1 MKEFYLMRHGQTRFN
16 VQHRL
21 QGVCDAPLTEVGIE
35 QAKKA
40 GQYLAKQEPIFD
52 HVFTSTSERASDT
65 LEIVTGRT
73 DYERLKGLKG
83 QDFGAFEGQP
93 EYLTPK
99 TLPDGQGFGDYFVQF
114 GGESTTQVRDR
125 MELTIRAI
133 MESVADGSKSLL
145 VSHGPSILQFCRRVL
160 NPDPCGV
167 HSVDTKSEIVKIL
180 HFKQFYKHYVFV
192 EDGEG
197 GRKKV
202 LKNYI
207 DVNVCIDMVCGDTK
221 YELGSEE

>member
-21 QGVCDAPLTEVGIE
+21 QGVCDASLTEVGIE
-35 QAKKA
+35 QAKRA

-65 LEIVTGRT
+65 LEIVTGQ
-73 DYERLKGLKG
+73 RLKGLKG

-114 GGESTTQVRDR
+114 GGESTTKVRDR

-160 NPDPCGV
+160 NPDPDIRGLKNCC
-167 HSVDTKSEIVKIL
+167 IL
-180 HFKQFYKHYVFV
+180 HFTYDQGQFELLSVYNPV
-192 EDGEG
+192 EEEYIYGGE
-197 GRKKV
+197 
-202 LKNYI
+202 
-207 DVNVCIDMVCGDTK
+207 
-221 YELGSEE
+221 E

>member
-52 HVFTSTSERASDT
+52 HVFTSTSQRASDN
-65 LEIVTGRT
+65 LEITKGLT
-73 DYERLKGLKG
+73 DYERLKGLRG
-83 QDFGAFEGQP
+83 QDFGAFEGQS

-114 GGESTTQVRDR
+114 GGESTTQVRDS
-125 MELTIRAI
+125 MGLTIRAI
-133 MESVADGSKSLL
+133 IESMTDGSKSLL

-160 NPDPCGV
+160 NPVPDIHGLKNCC
-167 HSVDTKSEIVKIL
+167 IL
-180 HFKQFYKHYVFV
+180 HFTYDQGQFELVSVYNPV
-192 EDGEG
+192 EEEYIYGGE
-197 GRKKV
+197 
-202 LKNYI
+202 
-207 DVNVCIDMVCGDTK
+207 
-221 YELGSEE
+221 E

>member
-65 LEIVTGRT
+65 LEITKGLT
-73 DYERLKGLKG
+73 DYERLKGLRG
-83 QDFGAFEGQP
+83 QDFGAFEGQS

-99 TLPDGQGFGDYFVQF
+99 PYLIDKAFVITLFN
-114 GGESTTQVRDR
+114 
-125 MELTIRAI
+125 L
-133 MESVADGSKSLL
+133 VA
-145 VSHGPSILQFCRRVL
+145 RVL
-160 NPDPCGV
+160 PRSG
-167 HSVDTKSEIVKIL
+167 IVW
-180 HFKQFYKHYVFV
+180 
-192 EDGEG
+192 G
-197 GRKKV
+197 
-202 LKNYI
+202 
-207 DVNVCIDMVCGDTK
+207 
-221 YELGSEE
+221 

>member
-73 DYERLKGLKG
+73 AMKDLKVL
-83 QDFGAFEGQP
+83 
-93 EYLTPK
+93 
-99 TLPDGQGFGDYFVQF
+99 
-114 GGESTTQVRDR
+114 RDR
-125 MELTIRAI
+125 ILELLRA
-133 MESVADGSKSLL
+133 SQ
-145 VSHGPSILQFCRRVL
+145 SILLLKPYLMDKALVITLFNLVARVRPRL
-160 NPDPCGV
+160 G
-167 HSVDTKSEIVKIL
+167 IVW
-180 HFKQFYKHYVFV
+180 
-192 EDGEG
+192 
-197 GRKKV
+197 
-202 LKNYI
+202 
-207 DVNVCIDMVCGDTK
+207 
-221 YELGSEE
+221 S

>member
-1 MKEFYLMRHGQTRFN
+1 M
-16 VQHRL
+16 
-21 QGVCDAPLTEVGIE
+21 
-35 QAKKA
+35 
-40 GQYLAKQEPIFD
+40 
-52 HVFTSTSERASDT
+52 
-65 LEIVTGRT
+65 TGRT

-160 NPDPCGV
+160 NPDPDIRGLKNCC
-167 HSVDTKSEIVKIL
+167 IL
-180 HFKQFYKHYVFV
+180 HFTYDKGQFELLSVYNPV
-192 EDGEG
+192 EEEYIYGGE
-197 GRKKV
+197 
-202 LKNYI
+202 
-207 DVNVCIDMVCGDTK
+207 
-221 YELGSEE
+221 E

>member
-21 QGVCDAPLTEVGIE
+21 QGVYDAPLTEVGIE

-40 GQYLAKQEPIFD
+40 GQYLVKQEPIFD

-160 NPDPCGV
+160 NPDLDIRGLKNCC
-167 HSVDTKSEIVKIL
+167 IL
-180 HFKQFYKHYVFV
+180 HFTYDKGQFELLSVYNPV
-192 EDGEG
+192 EEEYIYGGE
-197 GRKKV
+197 
-202 LKNYI
+202 
-207 DVNVCIDMVCGDTK
+207 
-221 YELGSEE
+221 E

>member
-73 DYERLKGLKG
+73 DYERLKG
-83 QDFGAFEGQP
+83 F
-93 EYLTPK
+93 
-99 TLPDGQGFGDYFVQF
+99 
-114 GGESTTQVRDR
+114 RDR
-125 MELTIRAI
+125 ILELLRA
-133 MESVADGSKSLL
+133 SQ
-145 VSHGPSILQFCRRVL
+145 SILLLKPYLMDKALVITLFNLVARVRPRL
-160 NPDPCGV
+160 G
-167 HSVDTKSEIVKIL
+167 IVW
-180 HFKQFYKHYVFV
+180 
-192 EDGEG
+192 
-197 GRKKV
+197 
-202 LKNYI
+202 
-207 DVNVCIDMVCGDTK
+207 
-221 YELGSEE
+221 S

>member
-52 HVFTSTSERASDT
+52 YVFTSTSERASDT
-65 LEIVTGRT
+65 LEI
-73 DYERLKGLKG
+73 
-83 QDFGAFEGQP
+83 
-93 EYLTPK
+93 LTPK
-99 TLPDGQGFGDYFVQF
+99 TLPDGQGFGDYFVHF

-160 NPDPCGV
+160 NPDPDIRGLKNCC
-167 HSVDTKSEIVKIL
+167 IL
-180 HFKQFYKHYVFV
+180 HFTYDQGQFELLSVYNPV
-192 EDGEG
+192 EEEYIYGGE
-197 GRKKV
+197 
-202 LKNYI
+202 
-207 DVNVCIDMVCGDTK
+207 
-221 YELGSEE
+221 E

>member
-52 HVFTSTSERASDT
+52 HLFTSTSERASDT

-99 TLPDGQGFGDYFVQF
+99 TLPDGQGN
-114 GGESTTQVRDR
+114 
-125 MELTIRAI
+125 
-133 MESVADGSKSLL
+133 
-145 VSHGPSILQFCRRVL
+145 C
-160 NPDPCGV
+160 
-167 HSVDTKSEIVKIL
+167 
-180 HFKQFYKHYVFV
+180 
-192 EDGEG
+192 
-197 GRKKV
+197 
-202 LKNYI
+202 
-207 DVNVCIDMVCGDTK
+207 NVCVYDYNQGQLELLQVIDPISGLEVT
-221 YELGSEE
+221 L

>member
-83 QDFGAFEGQP
+83 QDFWSFLRASQSILLLKP
-93 EYLTPK
+93 YLMDK
-99 TLPDGQGFGDYFVQF
+99 AFGDLLCSIWWREY
-114 GGESTTQVRDR
+114 DP
-125 MELTIRAI
+125 
-133 MESVADGSKSLL
+133 GSGSY
-145 VSHGPSILQFCRRVL
+145 
-160 NPDPCGV
+160 GV
-167 HSVDTKSEIVKIL
+167 D
-180 HFKQFYKHYVFV
+180 
-192 EDGEG
+192 D
-197 GRKKV
+197 
-202 LKNYI
+202 
-207 DVNVCIDMVCGDTK
+207 
-221 YELGSEE
+221 

>member
-16 VQHRL
+16 VQHRI

-52 HVFTSTSERASDT
+52 YVFTSTSERASDT

-145 VSHGPSILQFCRRVL
+145 VSHGPMIKGNLNCFQYIIL
-160 NPDPCGV
+160 
-167 HSVDTKSEIVKIL
+167 
-180 HFKQFYKHYVFV
+180 
-192 EDGEG
+192 
-197 GRKKV
+197 
-202 LKNYI
+202 
-207 DVNVCIDMVCGDTK
+207 
-221 YELGSEE
+221 

>member
-40 GQYLAKQEPIFD
+40 GQYLAKQETIFD

-73 DYERLKGLKG
+73 DYERLKGLRG
-83 QDFGAFEGQP
+83 QDFGSFEGQP

-99 TLPDGQGFGDYFVQF
+99 ALPDGQGFGDFFVQF

-125 MELTIRAI
+125 MELTVRAI
-133 MESVADGSKSLL
+133 MESVAEGSKSLL
-145 VSHGPSILQFCRRVL
+145 VSHGPSILQFCRRFRSCSRYAW
-160 NPDPCGV
+160 P
-167 HSVDTKSEIVKIL
+167 
-180 HFKQFYKHYVFV
+180 
-192 EDGEG
+192 
-197 GRKKV
+197 
-202 LKNYI
+202 
-207 DVNVCIDMVCGDTK
+207 
-221 YELGSEE
+221 

>member
-73 DYERLKGLKG
+73 DYESLK
-83 QDFGAFEGQP
+83 
-93 EYLTPK
+93 
-99 TLPDGQGFGDYFVQF
+99 
-114 GGESTTQVRDR
+114 DR
-125 MELTIRAI
+125 ILELLRA
-133 MESVADGSKSLL
+133 SQ
-145 VSHGPSILQFCRRVL
+145 SILLLKPYLMDKALVITLFNLLARVR
-160 NPDPCGV
+160 PRFG
-167 HSVDTKSEIVKIL
+167 IVW
-180 HFKQFYKHYVFV
+180 
-192 EDGEG
+192 
-197 GRKKV
+197 
-202 LKNYI
+202 
-207 DVNVCIDMVCGDTK
+207 
-221 YELGSEE
+221 S

>member
-73 DYERLKGLKG
+73 QTMKDLKVL
-83 QDFGAFEGQP
+83 
-93 EYLTPK
+93 
-99 TLPDGQGFGDYFVQF
+99 
-114 GGESTTQVRDR
+114 RDR
-125 MELTIRAI
+125 ILELLRA
-133 MESVADGSKSLL
+133 SQ
-145 VSHGPSILQFCRRVL
+145 SILLLKPYLMDKALVITLFNLVARVR
-160 NPDPCGV
+160 PRFG
-167 HSVDTKSEIVKIL
+167 IVW
-180 HFKQFYKHYVFV
+180 
-192 EDGEG
+192 
-197 GRKKV
+197 
-202 LKNYI
+202 
-207 DVNVCIDMVCGDTK
+207 
-221 YELGSEE
+221 S

>member
-99 TLPDGQGFGDYFVQF
+99 PYLMDKALVITLFNLVAR
-114 GGESTTQVRDR
+114 VRPR
-125 MELTIRAI
+125 
-133 MESVADGSKSLL
+133 SG
-145 VSHGPSILQFCRRVL
+145 
-160 NPDPCGV
+160 
-167 HSVDTKSEIVKIL
+167 IVW
-180 HFKQFYKHYVFV
+180 
-192 EDGEG
+192 
-197 GRKKV
+197 
-202 LKNYI
+202 
-207 DVNVCIDMVCGDTK
+207 
-221 YELGSEE
+221 S

>member
-21 QGVCDAPLTEVGIE
+21 QGVCDAPLTEIGIE

-93 EYLTPK
+93 EYLHPK
-99 TLPDGQGFGDYFVQF
+99 TSIVGHFGDHYAQF
-114 GGESTTQVRDR
+114 GGESQDQFVARVVSSAREMVDKHPDQSILAVSHAGALMTFLHAV
-125 MELTIRAI
+125 EPERAF
-133 MESVADGSKSLL
+133 ESCPGNCAILVFDYDGSSFHFVKLIDPIADQEL
-145 VSHGPSILQFCRRVL
+145 VEF
-160 NPDPCGV
+160 
-167 HSVDTKSEIVKIL
+167 
-180 HFKQFYKHYVFV
+180 
-192 EDGEG
+192 
-197 GRKKV
+197 
-202 LKNYI
+202 
-207 DVNVCIDMVCGDTK
+207 
-221 YELGSEE
+221 

>member
-40 GQYLAKQEPIFD
+40 GQYLVKQEPIFD

-145 VSHGPSILQFCRRVL
+145 VSHGSSILQFC
-160 NPDPCGV
+160 
-167 HSVDTKSEIVKIL
+167 
-180 HFKQFYKHYVFV
+180 
-192 EDGEG
+192 
-197 GRKKV
+197 
-202 LKNYI
+202 
-207 DVNVCIDMVCGDTK
+207 
-221 YELGSEE
+221 

>member
-21 QGVCDAPLTEVGIE
+21 QGVCDASLTEVGIE
-35 QAKKA
+35 QAKRA

-65 LEIVTGRT
+65 LEIVTGQ
-73 DYERLKGLKG
+73 RLKGLKG

-160 NPDPCGV
+160 NPDPDIRGLKNCC
-167 HSVDTKSEIVKIL
+167 IL
-180 HFKQFYKHYVFV
+180 HFTYDQGQFELVSVYNPV
-192 EDGEG
+192 EEEYIYGGE
-197 GRKKV
+197 
-202 LKNYI
+202 
-207 DVNVCIDMVCGDTK
+207 
-221 YELGSEE
+221 E

>member
-1 MKEFYLMRHGQTRFN
+1 MKEFYLMRHGETRFN

-52 HVFTSTSERASDT
+52 HVFTSTSQRASDN
-65 LEIVTGRT
+65 LEITKGLT

-114 GGESTTQVRDR
+114 GGESTTQVRDS
-125 MELTIRAI
+125 MGLTIRAI
-133 MESVADGSKSLL
+133 IESMTDGSKSLL

-160 NPDPCGV
+160 DPVPDIRGLKNCC
-167 HSVDTKSEIVKIL
+167 IL
-180 HFKQFYKHYVFV
+180 HFTYDQGQFELVSVYNPV
-192 EDGEG
+192 EEEYIYGGE
-197 GRKKV
+197 
-202 LKNYI
+202 
-207 DVNVCIDMVCGDTK
+207 
-221 YELGSEE
+221 E

>member
-40 GQYLAKQEPIFD
+40 GRYLAKQEPIFD
-52 HVFTSTSERASDT
+52 HLFSSTSERASDT

-93 EYLTPK
+93 EYLLPK
-99 TLPDGQGFGDYFVQF
+99 PLPDGQGFGDYFLQF

-125 MELTIRAI
+125 MELTVRAI
-133 MESVADGSKSLL
+133 MESVAEDSKSLL

-160 NPDPCGV
+160 DPTPELRGLKNCC
-167 HSVDTKSEIVKIL
+167 IL
-180 HFKQFYKHYVFV
+180 HFTYDQGQFVLVSIYNPV
-192 EDGEG
+192 EEEYIFGGE
-197 GRKKV
+197 
-202 LKNYI
+202 
-207 DVNVCIDMVCGDTK
+207 
-221 YELGSEE
+221 E

>member
-40 GQYLAKQEPIFD
+40 AKQEPIFD

-160 NPDPCGV
+160 NPDPDIRGLKNCC
-167 HSVDTKSEIVKIL
+167 IL
-180 HFKQFYKHYVFV
+180 HFTYDQGQFELVSVYNPV
-192 EDGEG
+192 EEEYIFGGE
-197 GRKKV
+197 
-202 LKNYI
+202 
-207 DVNVCIDMVCGDTK
+207 
-221 YELGSEE
+221 E